1 MDCSLLAD
9 DFDQHAL
16 AAQAVE
22 FAVKTLLPRTEVEA
36 TAGHRDDHLVAHD
49 AALEVCV
56 GVVLLMPLA
65 RRKQPSRSDV

>member
-9 DFDQHAL
+9 DFDQHAF

-36 TAGHRDDHLVAHD
+36 TAGHGNNDFATHD